1 MKAINIAGIGGLD
14 QLVAAEVP
22 LPELGPTDILVN
34 VKAVSVNPV
43 EAKIRAG
50 KWAGGQ
56 LPAGSILGF
65 DCAGV
70 ISSLGSQVPP
80 NAFSTGEEVWLLGST
95 VPTHSNA
102 EYVAVDYRVVA
113 PKPKSLS
120 FEDAAA
126 VPLVGLTAWEMI
138 DQTGV
143 GNEPG
148 ALLVIN
154 GAGGVGSV
162 GIQLAKA
169 KGVKN
174 IIATAS
180 RDVSINHVK
189 ALGATHTINHREP
202 LKPQIE
208 ALNLGEP
215 IKYILVFTNLTKSV
229 LDQAIDVVAPWGHI
243 GLAVQGPPGSYDGL
257 GAGQKKGVSLHWGFV
272 FTRMALKWEMEYQ
285 GKALRDMA
293 KLFDEGK
300 LKSITTKTLELTVQ
314 GVRDAHT
321 LMEAGETIGKVVL
334 KVPEEDAFQ

>member
-1 MKAINIAGIGGLD
+1 MKAIQIAGSGGLD

-34 VKAVSVNPV
+34 IKAVTINPV
-43 EAKIRAG
+43 EAKIRSG

-70 ISSLGSQVPP
+70 VSSLGTQVPAGSFTP
-80 NAFSTGEEVWLLGST
+80 GEEVWLLGST
-95 VPTHSNA
+95 IPTRSNA
-102 EYVAVDYRVVA
+102 EYVTVDYRVVA

-126 VPLVGLTAWEMI
+126 VPLVGLTAWEMF
-138 DQTGV
+138 DQIGV
-143 GNEPG
+143 GKEPG

-162 GIQLAKA
+162 SIQLAKA
-169 KGVKN
+169 RGVKT

-180 RDVSINHVK
+180 REVSIKHVK
-189 ALGATHTINHREP
+189 ALGATHTINHHEP
-202 LKPQIE
+202 LKPQVE
-208 ALNLGEP
+208 ALNLAEP
-215 IKYILVFTNLTKSV
+215 IKYVLVLTNLTKSV

-243 GLAVQGPPGSYDGL
+243 SLAEQGPQGTYDGF
-257 GAGQKKGVSLHWGFV
+257 GAGQTKGVAVHWGFV
-272 FTRMALKWEMEYQ
+272 FTRIICKWEMEYQ

-293 KLFDEGK
+293 KMFDEGK
-300 LKSITTKTLELTVQ
+300 LKSITSRTLELTVQ
-314 GVRDAHT
+314 GVRDAHQ
-321 LMEAGETIGKVVL
+321 LMESGEAIGKVVL
-334 KVPEEDAFQ
+334 KVPETGAFQ